1 MHLLRSRQGP
11 TRDDV
16 PPKLFLAEPYP
27 ATYVTVSACY
37 DCNRSFQANDEYT
50 RYMAVTDMR
59 SLKNFHAQSKLPAII
74 KSLQRTAAT
83 GFTTYLR
90 NQTEYTRLLNF
101 DGRPMGTSVELDS
114 KRASDDGRAD
124 GPCVYVRR
132 NRRAAPRPPPLS
144 VLAVGLASLRMSPL
158 SSSLPGCIPA
168 ARMVETRNSVG
179 HSATWWVSCHRMLR
193 SGCSCYTTILFG
205 SLRWRQTQ
213 CDPAF
218 ASSRFAA
225 VTRTLGSG

>member
-1 MHLLRSRQGP
+1 MSSLPPRPKLKVCIYCGADKDL
-11 TRDDV
+11 TRDHV

-27 ATYVTVSACY
+27 SNLVTVPACY

-114 KRASDDGRAD
+114 KRANATGERMVRAFTFAETGKPLPPATFVRIGCGVGVTAHEPIVQQFARLYSGCPD
-124 GPCVYVRR
+124 RR
-132 NRRAAPRPPPLS
+132 NQEFGGAFSYVVGFLPQDAS
-144 VLAVGLASLRMSPL
+144 IWMFVLYDHFVWIAS
-158 SSSLPGCIPA
+158 
-168 ARMVETRNSVG
+168 VETDSV
-179 HSATWWVSCHRMLR
+179 
-193 SGCSCYTTILFG
+193 
-205 SLRWRQTQ
+205 
-213 CDPAF
+213 
-218 ASSRFAA
+218 
-225 VTRTLGSG
+225 